1 MLPVELSERFHPSL
15 VRKNPQGQA
24 YVSIDGYINRL
35 NDILADAWHWS
46 VNDVVFRDGPPTGR
60 GKPQYLA
67 VVNGTLTIS
76 LDEKTIQRDGIGAG
90 LNFDPDTAVKT
101 AQAEALKKA
110 CHQYGIALYLWNED
124 ERNFVDIQQSA
135 VTNDSALK
143 TLALKYTQRI
153 LDTTDAPSGDQIL
166 TALGLDEWDTEKARE
181 SLTEK
186 GLL

>member
-1 MLPVELSERFHPSL
+1 MLPETLSERFHPSL

-35 NDILADAWHWS
+35 NDVLADTWHWS
-46 VNDVVFRDGPPTGR
+46 VNDVIFRDGPPTGR

-76 LDEKTIQRDGIGAG
+76 REDDTIRRDGIGAG

-110 CHQYGIALYLWNED
+110 CHQYGIALYLWSED
-124 ERNFVDIQQSA
+124 ERNFVDIQQEAATSD
-135 VTNDSALK
+135 TALK
-143 TLALKYTQRI
+143 TLAVKYTQRE
-153 LDTTDAPSGDQIL
+153 LDTTDMPDGDQIL
-166 TALGLDEWDTEKARE
+166 KALGLKEWDAEKARE
-181 SLTEK
+181 ALIEK